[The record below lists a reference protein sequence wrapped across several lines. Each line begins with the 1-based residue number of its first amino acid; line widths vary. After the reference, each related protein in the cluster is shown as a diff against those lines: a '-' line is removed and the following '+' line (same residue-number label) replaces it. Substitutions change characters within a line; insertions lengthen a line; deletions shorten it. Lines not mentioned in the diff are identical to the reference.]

1 MDYFLDIKLVECPLI
16 VAKGCHFLAPIPRDS
31 TVLYLAAV
39 RAWTRIAYQ
48 ERREHQEIDMAL
60 FLNDQEVAQLLPM
73 GECIDVLDKAFA
85 DAGEGKVDNRPR
97 NRIRMPGGFFHFMTA
112 SNAGQGVFGYKAY
125 PSFGGPGSAKMIVM
139 LYDYETGGLLSCM
152 EAGRLGQIRTG
163 AASGVATK
171 YMAKEDA
178 AIVAV
183 IGSGFQARTQLEA
196 VCSVR
201 DIKAVKVFSRREE
214 RREEFA
220 KRSSE
225 SLNVEVKAVDS
236 AQECVGGADVVIVIT
251 SAREP
256 ALLGEWLSPGAHINA
271 AGGNHW
277 MRREIDEEAVLRSEV
292 IVVDDLDQA
301 KIECGDL
308 LWLEPRGSFRW
319 DMAKELQDVVAGR
332 VQGRPSANSIT
343 LFESMGLALEDI
355 AAAQLVYTKAKEQG
369 IGEKLPF

>member
-1 MDYFLDIKLVECPLI
+1 
-16 VAKGCHFLAPIPRDS
+16 
-31 TVLYLAAV
+31 
-39 RAWTRIAYQ
+39 
-48 ERREHQEIDMAL
+48 MAL

-73 GECIDVLDKAFA
+73 NECIDVLDRAFA
-85 DAGEGKVDNRPR
+85 HAGGGKVDRTPR
-97 NRIRMPGGFFHFMTA
+97 NRIRMPGGFFHFMVA
-112 SNAGQGVFGYKAY
+112 ADAGDGVFGYKAY
-125 PSFGGPGSAKMIVM
+125 PSFAGSGSAKMIVM
-139 LYDYETGGLLSCM
+139 LYDYETGGLLACL
-152 EAGRLGQIRTG
+152 EASSLGQIRTG
-163 AASGVATK
+163 AATGVATK

-178 AIVAV
+178 ATVAV

-201 DIKAVKVFSRREE
+201 SIKGVRVFSRREE

-220 KRSSE
+220 RRSSE
-225 SLNVEVKAVDS
+225 SLNLEVDAVGS
-236 AQECVGGADVVIVIT
+236 AQECVEGADVVIVIT

-256 ALLGEWLSPGAHINA
+256 VLLGEWLSPGAHINA

-292 IVVDDLDQA
+292 IVVDDLAQA

-308 LWLEPRGSFRW
+308 LWLEPRGTFRW

-332 VQGRPSANSIT
+332 VKGRPSPDSIT

-355 AAAQLVYTKAKEQG
+355 AAAHLVYNKAKEQG
-369 IGEKLPF
+369 IGQELPF